1 MAYVIL
7 LIPRFDADQT
17 NAGRRRENGSR
28 PMEVTMRKN
37 SARAVAQKV
46 DWDGAA
52 AWSAALWMLAATY
65 LLVTIQ
71 IF

>member
-1 MAYVIL
+1 
-7 LIPRFDADQT
+7 
-17 NAGRRRENGSR
+17 
-28 PMEVTMRKN
+28 MEVTMGKN

-52 AWSAALWMLAATY
+52 VWSAAFWTLAATY
-65 LLVTIQ
+65 LLITVQ

>member
-1 MAYVIL
+1 
-7 LIPRFDADQT
+7 
-17 NAGRRRENGSR
+17 
-28 PMEVTMRKN
+28 MEVTMGKN

-65 LLVTIQ
+65 LLITVQ

>member
-1 MAYVIL
+1 MAGL
-7 LIPRFDADQT
+7 DRDQIR
-17 NAGRRRENGSR
+17 AGRPRDDVLT

-37 SARAVAQKV
+37 SARAIAQKV

-65 LLVTIQ
+65 LLITVQ